1 MNEHIKL
8 LAVDMDETVVNSKH
22 RMTNKT
28 KEALEQAIEKGI
40 LVVPVTGRCLEGL
53 PTKLRGMDQLS
64 YIITSNGAKVY
75 DWKNQKVLYRKLIP
89 NEVACEVLEICQQSE
104 LGLAIHLGGRCYD
117 NSRIQA
123 IYRYLVYHRDFK
135 AHRIIEDLHEW
146 VEERGK
152 PLEKIQVFS
161 RERKSLED
169 IQNKILGFPM
179 LEAVVSTSGYIEIT
193 HKEAKKGKALEHL
206 CRHLGIPL
214 KEVMA
219 IGDNTNDYS
228 MLSEVGYPI
237 AMGNANE
244 EIKELALDVTAS
256 NDENGV
262 AEAIYKYLL

>member
-1 MNEHIKL
+1 MNKHIKL

-22 RMTNKT
+22 RMTNET
-28 KEALEQAIEKGI
+28 KKALEETIENGI

-53 PTKLRGMDQLS
+53 PTKLRGMEQLS

-89 NEVACEVLEICQQSE
+89 NEVACEVLRICQESK
-104 LGLAIHLGGRCYD
+104 LGPAIHQGGCCYD

-146 VEERGK
+146 VKERGK
-152 PLEKIQVFS
+152 PLEKIQAFS
-161 RERKSLED
+161 VHKKDLDEIKNQLS
-169 IQNKILGFPM
+169 KFPM
-179 LEAVVSTSGYIEIT
+179 LELAVSTSGYIEIT
-193 HKEAKKGKALEHL
+193 HKEAKKGKALEYL
-206 CRHLGIPL
+206 CQYLEISL
-214 KEVMA
+214 DEVMA

-244 EIKELALDVTAS
+244 EIKELAMDITAS